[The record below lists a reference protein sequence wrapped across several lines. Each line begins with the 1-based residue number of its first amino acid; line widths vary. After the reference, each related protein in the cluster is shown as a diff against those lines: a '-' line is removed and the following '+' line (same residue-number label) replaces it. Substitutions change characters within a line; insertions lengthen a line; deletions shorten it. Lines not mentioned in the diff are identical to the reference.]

1 MSGLLRLGM
10 KALPSI
16 ARLGSKV
23 FGSGGKVG
31 KFLGMA
37 AAGTV
42 PQIIDEGKKLHSSV
56 SDTFNKS
63 KDAVSQLK
71 QGNLQKAVSAGMSAY
86 QSGRKS
92 LSGAKALQ
100 GNI

>member
-37 AAGTV
+37 QKA

-71 QGNLQKAVSAGMSAY
+71 QGNLQKAVSAGMGAY

>member
-16 ARLGSKV
+16 ARWGSKV
-23 FGSGGKVG
+23 FGSGGKVD

-37 AAGTV
+37 AAGTA

-71 QGNLQKAVSAGMSAY
+71 QKAREPVSYDTTPIELHRSFGP
-86 QSGRKS
+86 
-92 LSGAKALQ
+92 
-100 GNI
+100 